1 MKEFEP
7 KNDTRIEM
15 SVKQKKEVKHELV
28 DNLVPHEGHTVWKI
42 NKETL
47 EIEPAKYT
55 NATYNLTGDNKREI
69 LIQPGY
75 AYVAALNKKNALKK
89 YQKGL
94 MGGKVMGNEK
104 FPY

>member
-55 NATYNLTGDNKREI
+55 NATYNLTGDIPIFRRFDC
-69 LIQPGY
+69 LIS
-75 AYVAALNKKNALKK
+75 
-89 YQKGL
+89 
-94 MGGKVMGNEK
+94 MK
-104 FPY
+104 FMVYNLGFYYE

>member
-1 MKEFEP
+1 
-7 KNDTRIEM
+7 
-15 SVKQKKEVKHELV
+15 
-28 DNLVPHEGHTVWKI
+28 
-42 NKETL
+42 
-47 EIEPAKYT
+47 
-55 NATYNLTGDNKREI
+55 
-69 LIQPGY
+69 LIQPGC